1 MSPTL
6 AATTLL
12 PLPSLR
18 HSFSLPLSLSSLS
31 TAPGPPDLLLP
42 LRSPDRSPS
51 FPVPSPPPRRR
62 DAMEPPHAE
71 QAVAAVAAGG
81 EGGTASPDTGLEGPL
96 LSAGAGRRWGRG
108 GRGAGGGAGG
118 GRTATGA
125 AWRGG
130 LWLLPPHG
138 YRTGLARRLRLSL
151 VASWGTVT
159 ARCSAKMSSEIQ
171 SAVHD
176 VVSARQGRS

>member
-1 MSPTL
+1 
-6 AATTLL
+6 
-12 PLPSLR
+12 
-18 HSFSLPLSLSSLS
+18 
-31 TAPGPPDLLLP
+31 
-42 LRSPDRSPS
+42 
-51 FPVPSPPPRRR
+51 
-62 DAMEPPHAE
+62 MEPPHAE